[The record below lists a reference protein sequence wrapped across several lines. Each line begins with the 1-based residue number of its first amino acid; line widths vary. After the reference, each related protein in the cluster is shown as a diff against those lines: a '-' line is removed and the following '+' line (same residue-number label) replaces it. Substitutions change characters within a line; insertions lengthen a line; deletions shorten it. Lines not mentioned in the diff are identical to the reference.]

1 MRNCPLKIRIYLNC
15 PGLRSSLE
23 GISLVPT
30 ISDRRLLVYY
40 KLRPPLIGLRRI
52 SYYEA
57 VYNPGRKN
65 VIFRPS
71 MTIWGRSFLL
81 QIILMGCWTHIKQE
95 PSNYSL
101 ALPPNAAYIYSA
113 GVTKFITMQTLR
125 VLVSGSRTSLLHHS
139 DVFLHHGQ
147 WVNRVGFYFTYT
159 YRNVGIACL
168 VPSNVT

>member
-1 MRNCPLKIRIYLNC
+1 MRRCWRREEVQESQGQRVPRFTGPKVPGSQGPRYLKLTFKYELDSKEGPSCCPLKIQIYLNC

-40 KLRPPLIGLRRI
+40 KLSPPLIGLRRI

-95 PSNYSL
+95 PSNHSF
-101 ALPPNAAYIYSA
+101 ALPPN
-113 GVTKFITMQTLR
+113 
-125 VLVSGSRTSLLHHS
+125 GS
-139 DVFLHHGQ
+139 
-147 WVNRVGFYFTYT
+147 
-159 YRNVGIACL
+159 
-168 VPSNVT
+168 

>member
-1 MRNCPLKIRIYLNC
+1 MSDNLDPCLSTKVPIQSSLFATLPSILLINARGDRNCPLKIQIYLNC

-101 ALPPNAAYIYSA
+101 ALPPSA
-113 GVTKFITMQTLR
+113 
-125 VLVSGSRTSLLHHS
+125 
-139 DVFLHHGQ
+139 
-147 WVNRVGFYFTYT
+147 T
-159 YRNVGIACL
+159 YRFNCAFWAIWVDGLSC
-168 VPSNVT
+168 TGCF

>member
-1 MRNCPLKIRIYLNC
+1 MVIWNRRLVFFVPVSIDNTSEQAIILPLVLNSSLIIPLCHLTLYFTYKCQGDRNCPLKIQIYLNC

-30 ISDRRLLVYY
+30 ISDGRLLVYY

-95 PSNYSL
+95 PSNHSL
-101 ALPPNAAYIYSA
+101 ALPPNAPCPPI
-113 GVTKFITMQTLR
+113 MPN
-125 VLVSGSRTSLLHHS
+125 SLS
-139 DVFLHHGQ
+139 E
-147 WVNRVGFYFTYT
+147 
-159 YRNVGIACL
+159 
-168 VPSNVT
+168 S